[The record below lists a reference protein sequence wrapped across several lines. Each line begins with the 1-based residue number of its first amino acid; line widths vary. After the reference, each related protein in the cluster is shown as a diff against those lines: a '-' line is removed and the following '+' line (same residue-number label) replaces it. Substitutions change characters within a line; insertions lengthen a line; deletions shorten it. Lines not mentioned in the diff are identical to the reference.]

1 MIEYIIYGIVDNF
14 IMILGSVSGH
24 SLSIFQKDF
33 RLVLELSM
41 GQELAMH

>member
-1 MIEYIIYGIVDNF
+1 MGQYPGTV
-14 IMILGSVSGH
+14 LR
-24 SLSIFQKDF
+24 SIFQKDF